1 MSIPDRP
8 ILKFPSVVPDGTY
21 RVRSA
26 ARNPDRFLQWEV
38 NNEVRLHEF
47 KDDERRQQWKI
58 FSKEDDVYGIQNVFS
73 ELKLGI
79 TDWQAD
85 GKDYQRLF
93 CGVDQS
99 WTIEP
104 RGDMFVIG
112 VVGNGTCVDL
122 AQNDTAMIWERN
134 NLVNQRWFLE
144 IVNFEGDDPS
154 KGPNPI
160 VAGAYHLINKATNN
174 MMVIISAEAS
184 QPTPSI
190 KTWSFIANPS
200 DEFLWTVN
208 PVTPDTLTI
217 ASTYKS
223 STPRYVGETLQIGP
237 TLNTCRIVPIK
248 GTEFFFIALSTKT
261 GASFLR
267 DPNSPGR
274 NGGLVAAVPFSQ
286 ADSSQQWKFVWKRA
300 N

>member
-47 KDDERRQQWKI
+47 KDDERRQQVCSCLPHDIVNPKIGIHHTLAHTRQWKI

-104 RGDMFVIG
+104 RGDMFV
-112 VVGNGTCVDL
+112 
-122 AQNDTAMIWERN
+122 
-134 NLVNQRWFLE
+134 
-144 IVNFEGDDPS
+144 
-154 KGPNPI
+154 
-160 VAGAYHLINKATNN
+160 
-174 MMVIISAEAS
+174 
-184 QPTPSI
+184 
-190 KTWSFIANPS
+190 
-200 DEFLWTVN
+200 
-208 PVTPDTLTI
+208 
-217 ASTYKS
+217 
-223 STPRYVGETLQIGP
+223 
-237 TLNTCRIVPIK
+237 
-248 GTEFFFIALSTKT
+248 
-261 GASFLR
+261 
-267 DPNSPGR
+267 
-274 NGGLVAAVPFSQ
+274 
-286 ADSSQQWKFVWKRA
+286 
-300 N
+300 